1 MVLGSHFPLGDQ
13 ASSGVLIDFGFR
25 KFTVQ
30 HIPAH
35 RKINIV
41 FPPFGRA
48 DLVRVQPVGILTNS
62 IEASVQLS
70 QPKVELILLLFGLG
84 LARQA
89 GVKELVQGVLQ
100 HHPSS
105 RLDSE
110 GGEGI
115 VQSRFNALSHA

>member
-48 DLVRVQPVGILTNS
+48 DLVCVQPVGILTNS
-62 IEASVQLS
+62 IEASVQ
-70 QPKVELILLLFGLG
+70 
-84 LARQA
+84 
-89 GVKELVQGVLQ
+89 
-100 HHPSS
+100 
-105 RLDSE
+105 
-110 GGEGI
+110 
-115 VQSRFNALSHA
+115 

>member
-1 MVLGSHFPLGDQ
+1 M
-13 ASSGVLIDFGFR
+13 
-25 KFTVQ
+25 
-30 HIPAH
+30 
-35 RKINIV
+35 
-41 FPPFGRA
+41 
-48 DLVRVQPVGILTNS
+48 
-62 IEASVQLS
+62 
-70 QPKVELILLLFGLG
+70 ELILLLFGLG